1 MRTEY
6 CYKIFYL
13 INNWNIENI
22 IPAENTVFSIL
33 EQILINLLGECFAL
47 KIAKSKPETEI
58 IKDIKAYVDII
69 IDAPKKSPSVSI
81 LG

>member
-1 MRTEY
+1 M
-6 CYKIFYL
+6 
-13 INNWNIENI
+13 
-22 IPAENTVFSIL
+22 
-33 EQILINLLGECFAL
+33 INLLGECFAL